1 MHRPPRDPREPLLTL
16 RFAGLIVWQGLLLAS
31 VTLLAFGVGL
41 RWYGAESEGLR
52 HSTTLA
58 FMTLALTQ
66 VLHAFNARSQRR
78 SIFTGRLFTN
88 VWLWGAVTVCFVLQC
103 AAVYL
108 PLFQRVLQ
116 TVSLDPGDW
125 LLIGF
130 CSLLPVLLVEVRK
143 LIGRAG

>member
-1 MHRPPRDPREPLLTL
+1 
-16 RFAGLIVWQGLLLAS
+16 
-31 VTLLAFGVGL
+31 
-41 RWYGAESEGLR
+41 
-52 HSTTLA
+52 
-58 FMTLALTQ
+58 MTLALTQ

-88 VWLWGAVTVCFVLQC
+88 VWLWGAVTACLVLQC